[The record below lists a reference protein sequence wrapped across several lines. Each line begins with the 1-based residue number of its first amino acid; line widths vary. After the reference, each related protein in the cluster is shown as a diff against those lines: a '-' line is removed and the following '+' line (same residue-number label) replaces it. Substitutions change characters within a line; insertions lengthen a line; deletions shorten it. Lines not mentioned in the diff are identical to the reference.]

1 MVAVAPTKTETV
13 DADHP
18 VLLQYNYYCDACTSA
33 RATHRVWIDRYRIEE
48 DGTAKSLDILLC
60 GHHLNRHADAL
71 EEAGYELEE
80 L

>member
-1 MVAVAPTKTETV
+1 MVAVAQTQTIE
-13 DADHP
+13 ADHP
-18 VLLQYNYYCDACTSA
+18 VLLQLNHYCDACTSA
-33 RATHRVWIDRYRIEE
+33 RATHRVWVDRYRVEA
-48 DGTAKSLDILLC
+48 DGTTRSLDLLLC